1 MNLPVINEFW
11 QLKREWSVHLLLNL
25 VDVITCNNVII
36 RNISSAKFKNQST
49 DTLKLRS
56 PKILEDIWKN
66 NNLRLNKLQLKISE
80 PHSEASQIPKM
91 EFFIKIVKNWN
102 SLTIL
107 GKSSL
112 LDFWQSSLFPWN
124 FQKFLKDLYQVESM
138 TPFCLGQI
146 NSQKA
151 ERNQLHWL
159 IKLLWKSK
167 KLQRN

>member
-1 MNLPVINEFW
+1 M
-11 QLKREWSVHLLLNL
+11 LNL

-66 NNLRLNKLQLKISE
+66 NNLRLNNLQLKISE

-91 EFFIKIVKNWN
+91 EFFMKIVKNWK

-112 LDFWQSSLFPWN
+112 LDVWQSSLFPRN
-124 FQKFLKDLYQVESM
+124 FQKFFKDLYQVELM
-138 TPFCLGQI
+138 APFCLGQI

-151 ERNQLHWL
+151 ERNQLH
-159 IKLLWKSK
+159 
-167 KLQRN
+167 

>member
-1 MNLPVINEFW
+1 M
-11 QLKREWSVHLLLNL
+11 LNL
-25 VDVITCNNVII
+25 VHVITRNNVII

-66 NNLRLNKLQLKISE
+66 NNLQLKISE

-91 EFFIKIVKNWN
+91 EFFMKIVKNWK

-112 LDFWQSSLFPWN
+112 LDVWQSSLFPRN
-124 FQKFLKDLYQVESM
+124 FQKFLKDLYQVELM
-138 TPFCLGQI
+138 APFCLGQI

-151 ERNQLHWL
+151 ERNQLH
-159 IKLLWKSK
+159 
-167 KLQRN
+167 